1 MKKILLLIIGLTI
14 ISCGSDDENIIE
26 SNCPCEFTGE
36 TTELFPA
43 TSVSSPEYNGFGT
56 KRIGLSLDYPCQE
69 YIGRNYKINPKI
81 TIIYSMIDK
90 DDTVEVVT
98 LQDAYSFTM
107 NQEWINTIN
116 SNGSID
122 GFNITIR
129 DCLESNSESN

>member
-43 TSVSSPEYNGFGT
+43 TSVYSTEYNGFGT
-56 KRIGLSLDYPCQE
+56 KRISLSLDYPCQE

-81 TIIYSMIDK
+81 TITYSVIDK
-90 DDTVEVVT
+90 DDSVEVVT